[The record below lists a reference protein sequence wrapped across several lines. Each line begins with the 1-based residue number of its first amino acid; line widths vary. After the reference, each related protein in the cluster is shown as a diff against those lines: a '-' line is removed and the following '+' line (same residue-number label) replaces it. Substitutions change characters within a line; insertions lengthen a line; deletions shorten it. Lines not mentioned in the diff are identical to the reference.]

1 MNLRELSE
9 LVQVTVHLKDV
20 INSAGYTKFK
30 PETITSLKKRL
41 SEFDELFV
49 SEMLNYD
56 TRDSAKMIQDAVR
69 EAREKMDLDQKY
81 PNNAHL
87 KADEERKARE
97 EAMAAQEKH
106 ENALAKLEAAAAKA
120 VPASGGKKPFVR
132 RNAKPVE
139 EAPAVAEDLRVY
151 KTVEEL
157 QAVEPAAVVKEKE
170 VKEQPKKASAP
181 SSNQPY
187 MEDQS
192 LAALLAAE
200 RQKVAGKKRK

>member
-30 PETITSLKKRL
+30 PETIVALKRRL
-41 SEFDELFV
+41 AEFDELFI

-56 TRDSAKMIQDAVR
+56 NRNSAKMIQDAVR
-69 EAREKMDLDQKY
+69 EAREKMELDQRY
-81 PNNAHL
+81 PNNAQL
-87 KADEERKARE
+87 KMEEERKARD
-97 EAMAAQEKH
+97 EAMAAQKKH
-106 ENALAKLEAAAAKA
+106 EEALAKLEEAAKA
-120 VPASGGKKPFVR
+120 VPPSTGKKPAVR

-139 EAPAVAEDLRVY
+139 ATPAVAEDLRAY
-151 KTVEEL
+151 KTIEEL
-157 QAVEPAAVVKEKE
+157 QAVEPAAVEKEEE
-170 VKEQPKKASAP
+170 VKEQPKKASTP

-200 RQKVAGKKRK
+200 KQKVAAKKRK

>member
-41 SEFDELFV
+41 AEFDELFI

-56 TRDSAKMIQDAVR
+56 NRNSAKMIQDAVR
-69 EAREKMDLDQKY
+69 EAREKMELDQKY
-81 PNNAHL
+81 PSGTQL
-87 KADEERKARE
+87 KLEEERRARD
-97 EAMAAQEKH
+97 EAMAAQKEH
-106 ENALAKLEAAAAKA
+106 EDALAKLKEAAKA
-120 VPASGGKKPFVR
+120 STSGKKPFVR

-139 EAPAVAEDLRVY
+139 ETPAVAEDLRAY
-151 KTVEEL
+151 KTSEEL
-157 QAVEPAAVVKEKE
+157 RGVEPATDVKEKE
-170 VKEQPKKASAP
+170 VKEQPKAVSTP
-181 SSNQPY
+181 SPNQPY

-200 RQKVAGKKRK
+200 KQKVAAKKRK